1 MKDLKQIRIHNPCNE
16 SWDVMRGDER
26 SRLCDRC
33 ETRVVNLSSMT
44 SEEVDEL
51 ASSGEE
57 RFCVRYLA
65 EPNGPP
71 ILRSSRRRSFLR
83 RLASLLA
90 ILVPAL
96 AAACRDDP
104 REEDETSER
113 VGNGRVGVGNGPV
126 EFMGLE

>member
-83 RLASLLA
+83 RLALVLA
-90 ILVPAL
+90 IFVPAL